1 MELKGSQT
9 EKNLQA
15 ALAGESQA
23 YTKYQW
29 FAAYAKKEGYN
40 HVASIFN
47 ETAMNEK
54 AHAKL
59 WFKYLHN
66 NQTPTTMEC
75 LQMAWDG
82 EDYETTEMYK
92 DFSAKAKEEGFTEIA
107 KKMELVGEIEAHH
120 RDRYADMMNLIK
132 NDLMF
137 TQPEE
142 VNWICLNCGY
152 ITKAKS
158 APKVCPVCKHPQSW
172 FEVLVDF
179 NQTLANPSN
188 I

>member
-15 ALAGESQA
+15 SLAGESQA

-29 FAAYAKKEGYN
+29 FAAQAKKQGLN
-40 HVASIFN
+40 HISNIFT
-47 ETAMNEK
+47 ETAGNEN

-59 WFKYLHN
+59 WFKYLN
-66 NQTPTTMEC
+66 DGEVPDTMKC

-82 EDYETTEMYK
+82 EQYETSTMYK
-92 DFSAKAKEEGFTEIA
+92 EFAETARAEGFNEIA

-120 RDRYADMMNLIK
+120 RDRYADMMNLVE
-132 NDLMF
+132 NNLMF
-137 TQPEE
+137 EKPEE

-152 ITKAKS
+152 VTKSKV
-158 APKVCPVCKHPQSW
+158 APKICPVCKHPQAW
-172 FEVLVDF
+172 FECLVDY
-179 NQTLANPSN
+179 NQNLMKTA
-188 I
+188 